1 MLPYLKMTPQTNQ
14 DFEHDPP
21 AKWPPPITAPW
32 SHSSV
37 VYSDHWIWQLLQEQQ
52 KQLTLLEEEQ
62 LNSSVLSDK
71 PPETEK
77 QTSSLQ
83 EEEDTKT
90 SKSVLAKSQS
100 LERCDV
106 SQEDGEKSVS
116 SIRRS
121 KTLPARIKMSP
132 TDPADDKTGG

>member
-1 MLPYLKMTPQTNQ
+1 M
-14 DFEHDPP
+14 
-21 AKWPPPITAPW
+21 
-32 SHSSV
+32 
-37 VYSDHWIWQLLQEQQ
+37 
-52 KQLTLLEEEQ
+52 LEEEQ

-100 LERCDV
+100 LEHCDV

-116 SIRRS
+116 SIHRS

-132 TDPADDKTGG
+132 ADQADDKTGG

>member
-1 MLPYLKMTPQTNQ
+1 M
-14 DFEHDPP
+14 
-21 AKWPPPITAPW
+21 
-32 SHSSV
+32 
-37 VYSDHWIWQLLQEQQ
+37 
-52 KQLTLLEEEQ
+52 LEEEQ

-90 SKSVLAKSQS
+90 SKSHVLAKSQS

>member
-1 MLPYLKMTPQTNQ
+1 M
-14 DFEHDPP
+14 
-21 AKWPPPITAPW
+21 
-32 SHSSV
+32 
-37 VYSDHWIWQLLQEQQ
+37 
-52 KQLTLLEEEQ
+52 LEEEQ

-77 QTSSLQ
+77 QTSSLH
-83 EEEDTKT
+83 EEEDKT

-106 SQEDGEKSVS
+106 SQEDGEKFVS

-132 TDPADDKTGG
+132 TDQADDKTGG

>member
-1 MLPYLKMTPQTNQ
+1 M
-14 DFEHDPP
+14 
-21 AKWPPPITAPW
+21 
-32 SHSSV
+32 
-37 VYSDHWIWQLLQEQQ
+37 
-52 KQLTLLEEEQ
+52 LEEEQ
-62 LNSSVLSDK
+62 LNSSVLSDQ

-100 LERCDV
+100 FERCDI
-106 SQEDGEKSVS
+106 SQEDGEKTGY

-121 KTLPARIKMSP
+121 KTLPARIKTSP
-132 TDPADDKTGG
+132 TDQTDDKTGG

>member
-1 MLPYLKMTPQTNQ
+1 M
-14 DFEHDPP
+14 
-21 AKWPPPITAPW
+21 
-32 SHSSV
+32 
-37 VYSDHWIWQLLQEQQ
+37 
-52 KQLTLLEEEQ
+52 LEEEQ

-83 EEEDTKT
+83 EEEDTKA